1 MEQREQQ
8 SKPAPIWVCLVAVGI
23 AVLLGLAVYALIT
36 GGKDP
41 SPAQAPVATQT
52 VTDTGETAANTG
64 ETAANTGEITE
75 APVQNEAVTTQATQ
89 STGETQAP

>member
-64 ETAANTGEITE
+64 EITE
-75 APVQNEAVTTQATQ
+75 APVQTEAVTTQTTQ

>member
-41 SPAQAPVATQT
+41 SPAQAPAATQT

-64 ETAANTGEITE
+64 EITE
-75 APVQNEAVTTQATQ
+75 APVLTEAVTTQATQ